1 MPPLEPRKSA
11 ESLRDTASRPQSI
24 SSSTE
29 SNQPRLSQVLTGQHL
44 DDQSHYQ
51 KEHGEAAREE
61 RKGES
66 QPYLFVDLEKRDG
79 RVSPSTSTEE
89 HAESRE
95 AYVNEQD
102 VEAPLEKVRSTKSV
116 KDPDLVRIAL
126 GLHQFTT
133 KYVAR

>member
-11 ESLRDTASRPQSI
+11 EGLRDTASRPQSVT
-24 SSSTE
+24 SSAE
-29 SNQPRLSQVLTGQHL
+29 SDQPRLSQVFTGQHL

-51 KEHGEAAREE
+51 KEHGEAVREE
-61 RKGES
+61 RTGES
-66 QPYLFVDLEKRDG
+66 QPYLSVDLEKRDG
-79 RVSPSTSTEE
+79 RVSPSTSTKE

-95 AYVNEQD
+95 AFVNEHD
-102 VEAPLEKVRSTKSV
+102 VEAPLENVRSTRSV